1 MRSTSTRKYKRRWVI
16 VSGYRSIESQ
26 HEALG
31 CGRRWPVVDL
41 APCGILAFDRPCK
54 LLSESEREGGNF
66 PDHPV
71 CKGKRELVLVVEDED
86 DLRADLV
93 ELISGMGHAAIGCK
107 DAAEF
112 EKNFASADTGCLV
125 LDVRLQGGDGISV
138 LERAKD
144 MGSALPAIMLTG
156 VLDPSV
162 AADCIKIGAVEYLVK
177 PANEL
182 RLRRVIQ
189 AAVSLSRSQFC
200 RKQSKISA
208 QKIVELLTP
217 AEEVVANFLAKGLTT
232 KQIAGLQGRSENTV
246 KIHRHKVMKK
256 IGINS
261 VASIANLY
269 NYLSDG
275 ERDIY

>member
-1 MRSTSTRKYKRRWVI
+1 MSE
-16 VSGYRSIESQ
+16 YRSIESK
-26 HEALG
+26 HDALG
-31 CGRRWPVVDL
+31 CGMQWPAIDI

-54 LLSESEREGGNF
+54 LLLESELETGNF
-66 PDHPV
+66 PGHSV
-71 CKGKRELVLVVEDED
+71 CKGERELVLVVEDED

-93 ELISGMGHAAIGCK
+93 ELISGMGHAAMGCK

-125 LDVRLQGGDGISV
+125 LDIRLQGGDGISV
-138 LERAKD
+138 LQRARD
-144 MGSALPAIMLTG
+144 MGSVLPAIMLTG

-162 AADCIKIGAVEYLVK
+162 AADCIKIGAIEYIVK
-177 PANEL
+177 PANEM
-182 RLRRVIQ
+182 RLRRAIQ

-200 RKQSKISA
+200 RKQSKIRA
-208 QKIVELLTP
+208 QKIIELLTP

-246 KIHRHKVMKK
+246 KIHRHKIMKK
-256 IGINS
+256 IKINS

-269 NYLSDG
+269 NYLSAG
-275 ERDIY
+275 

>member
-1 MRSTSTRKYKRRWVI
+1 MSE
-16 VSGYRSIESQ
+16 YRSIESQ

-31 CGRRWPVVDL
+31 CGKQWSVVDF

-54 LLSESEREGGNF
+54 LLSESELEGGNF
-66 PDHPV
+66 PDNSV
-71 CKGKRELVLVVEDED
+71 CKGARELVLVVEDED

-93 ELISGMGHAAIGCK
+93 ELISDMGHTAMGCK

-112 EKNFASADTGCLV
+112 EKNIASADTGCLV
-125 LDVRLQGGDGISV
+125 LDIRLQGGDGVSV

-144 MGSALPAIMLTG
+144 MGSVLPAIMLTG

-162 AADCIKIGAVEYLVK
+162 AADCIKIGALEYIVK

-182 RLRRVIQ
+182 RLRRAIQ
-189 AAVSLSRSQFC
+189 AAVLLSRSQFC
-200 RKQSKISA
+200 HKQSKIRA
-208 QKIVELLTP
+208 QKIIELLTP

-232 KQIAGLQGRSENTV
+232 KQIAGVQGRSESTV
-246 KIHRHKVMKK
+246 KIHRHKIMKK
-256 IGINS
+256 IKINS

-269 NYLSDG
+269 NFLGNG
-275 ERDIY
+275 ERDMC